1 MNSPLRRKNTIN
13 KEPIGST
20 VVKNKPEPKTPV
32 IFYDYEAAIS
42 QPDIPIYSK
51 VDNDIQNASWSEVSN
66 ELSAPV
72 KKQNFYVR
80 RKTSVIVK
88 KRGIVCKSKIQA
100 KKVIKTDP
108 SICNVAEI
116 KKESISPS
124 EIIRNVK
131 DHKKE
136 NINRVITNR
145 QTSPNQD
152 LMHSGD
158 VPKVVKNKKSF
169 VSKAADMIQ
178 ENSIKMDTDRKSYIP
193 KNKISKIPR
202 IKPPIKPN
210 SCLPKHGES
219 HVYPH

>member
-51 VDNDIQNASWSEVSN
+51 VDNDIQNASWSE
-66 ELSAPV
+66 
-72 KKQNFYVR
+72 
-80 RKTSVIVK
+80 
-88 KRGIVCKSKIQA
+88 
-100 KKVIKTDP
+100 
-108 SICNVAEI
+108 
-116 KKESISPS
+116 
-124 EIIRNVK
+124 
-131 DHKKE
+131 
-136 NINRVITNR
+136 
-145 QTSPNQD
+145 D

-219 HVYPH
+219 HVYPSAKLSVRNELKCSTEIKSTADNEKKELMSEYVSKINNN

>member
-100 KKVIKTDP
+100 KK
-108 SICNVAEI
+108 
-116 KKESISPS
+116 
-124 EIIRNVK
+124 
-131 DHKKE
+131 
-136 NINRVITNR
+136 
-145 QTSPNQD
+145 D

-219 HVYPH
+219 HVYPSAKLSVRNELKCSTEIKSTADNEKKELMSEYVSKINNN